1 MPLEDELDDDEL
13 EDDDDEPEDY
23 DADKAVG
30 ALGTVITFLRP
41 YFSQYRSSLSLL
53 AIGILIETGY
63 NVAFPLSLKYLI
75 DEALYEEDYDALK
88 WILIVLG
95 VLAVVISTVS
105 ILCDYLNSRLGST
118 VLSDIRHRLFEHLQ
132 ALSLNFYSR
141 MKVGEVMSRFSTD
154 LGEVEDVVMH
164 AVSWGLLPL
173 LELIT
178 AVGLLFY
185 LNWQLALAAMLI
197 WPLTLLGPR
206 IFSPRAVAAT
216 YQKKQLEAETLSVV
230 QENVVAQPVIKAFG
244 LHLIAL
250 NWFRQRNQPLARTAS
265 HVSFLNAMVERS
277 VNTAVLLLHI
287 LILGFGAWLTFH
299 KKMTIGTLVT
309 FESVFWELSY
319 NIGYVSQFIP
329 VTIQAAGSIQHITDL
344 LDEEPHITDAPEA
357 VALPRLERDITFEN
371 VSFSYTGQQWQ
382 LKNLNLQIQRGAN
395 VAIVGPS
402 GSGKS
407 TILNLLLRLYEPT
420 RGAVKVD
427 GHDLRAITR
436 ESLLAQ
442 MAVVFQENI
451 LFNTSIREN
460 IRLGNPAATDAE
472 VEDAA
477 RAAEIHQFILSLP
490 NGYDTQAGERGALM
504 SGGQR
509 QRIAI
514 ARAIIRN
521 PAILILDEATSALD
535 QTTEAAI
542 IGTIQRLARGRT
554 VISVTH
560 RLTSVT
566 RADRIFVLDHG
577 RLAESGTHQELLAR
591 NGLYRQLWQ
600 RQELPESEPA

>member
-1 MPLEDELDDDEL
+1 MPLEDEHDDDEL
-13 EDDDDEPEDY
+13 EADDESEDY

-173 LELIT
+173 LELVT

-299 KKMTIGTLVT
+299 KQMTIGTLVT

-344 LDEEPHITDAPEA
+344 LDEEPHITDAPDAA
-357 VALPRLERDITFEN
+357 VLPRLERDITFEN

-382 LKNLNLQIQRGAN
+382 LKNLSLQIPRGSN

-420 RGAVKVD
+420 RGAVKID

-600 RQELPESEPA
+600 RQELPESELA